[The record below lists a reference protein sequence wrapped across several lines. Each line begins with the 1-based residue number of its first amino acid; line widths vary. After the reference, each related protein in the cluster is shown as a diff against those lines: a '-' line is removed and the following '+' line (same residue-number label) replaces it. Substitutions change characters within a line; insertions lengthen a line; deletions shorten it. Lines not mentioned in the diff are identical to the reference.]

1 MPDQIAE
8 SEVNMQVWVATK
20 VAPCK
25 GMTWWLGAGGGEEG
39 KALAAKAS
47 NWSLIPRPHMVGE
60 GSQLVQTC
68 LLQVFFYL
76 TPTCK

>member
-25 GMTWWLGAGGGEEG
+25 GMTWWLGAGVERRERLLLPR
-39 KALAAKAS
+39 LATG
-47 NWSLIPRPHMVGE
+47 V
-60 GSQLVQTC
+60 
-68 LLQVFFYL
+68 
-76 TPTCK
+76 